1 MLRITGLKDL
11 GGHEDIMV
19 EFNDRQWTCDS
30 YYFWVDPLIPNTLSV
45 EQTLQILLTQWL
57 AIIQTT
63 TAGIRFLPFDFSDQS
78 TGCFECRIQDATI
91 TIRVGWSHFE
101 GHRVPPSNI
110 TAYSTTVT
118 DFRTQTIPITLQK
131 TVFMHAINTVIQT
144 LQDDETNA
152 AGSEDGV

>member
-1 MLRITGLKDL
+1 MLRIPGLKDL
-11 GGHEDIMV
+11 GGHEDSVV

-110 TAYSTTVT
+110 TAYSTLSHIISSSPLSVNEVVVCFVT
-118 DFRTQTIPITLQK
+118 PVTPRAW
-131 TVFMHAINTVIQT
+131 H
-144 LQDDETNA
+144 
-152 AGSEDGV
+152 G

>member
-11 GGHEDIMV
+11 GGHEDSVV

-110 TAYSTTVT
+110 TAYSTLSHIISSSPLSVNEVVVCFVT
-118 DFRTQTIPITLQK
+118 PVTPRAW
-131 TVFMHAINTVIQT
+131 H
-144 LQDDETNA
+144 
-152 AGSEDGV
+152 G